1 MASAAPVD
9 YGLPGAVQAPAWS
22 LSVGSGDGRPET
34 NDQRLHYNVPPLSVS
49 VTILQLGGRAM
60 TSISRLLDIILLL
73 TGVGL
78 SFGLNAAI
86 PSPNGHVN
94 IDRLVENILE
104 TYATVAT
111 VRYKGTGQIDTVITK
126 DTKTGR
132 STLATE
138 GRGAFDQPQE
148 SIYAATR
155 MTSGGRRL
163 AATDVYLVGAE
174 LFLYHAGLNRS
185 PRWMRT
191 TLASQAIQ
199 EMHSRAPLVQERVLF
214 TVSELEYLGE
224 DTVEG
229 IPCIQFALTP
239 ARTRLW
245 EWLATRPEVKRFIQ
259 LGADP
264 EKAMQG
270 FSTVQWYA
278 KDSLVLM
285 RSKVRTRMLLNQE
298 STRGRM
304 DAGTTLDI
312 TVASDTL
319 FFDHNGPVDITVP
332 DEAKDAEFVEP
343 SSS

>member
-1 MASAAPVD
+1 MIFVS
-9 YGLPGAVQAPAWS
+9 
-22 LSVGSGDGRPET
+22 RP
-34 NDQRLHYNVPPLSVS
+34 LK
-49 VTILQLGGRAM
+49 
-60 TSISRLLDIILLL
+60 IILLL

-78 SFGLNAAI
+78 GVGLEAAMTA
-86 PSPNGHVN
+86 PTGHGD
-94 IDRLVENILE
+94 IGRLVENILE

-111 VRYKGTGQIDTVITK
+111 VKYKGTGQIDTIITK
-126 DTKTGR
+126 DTNTGR

-138 GRGAFDQPQE
+138 GRGAFDRPQE
-148 SIYAATR
+148 SMYAATR
-155 MTSGGRRL
+155 MTAGGRRL
-163 AATDVYLVGAE
+163 AATDVYRVGEE

-191 TLASQAIQ
+191 TLTPQAIQ
-199 EMHSRAPLVQERVLF
+199 EMRSRAPLVQERVLF

-224 DTVEG
+224 DLIDG
-229 IPCIQFALTP
+229 ISCIRFALTP

-245 EWLATRPEVKRFIQ
+245 EWLANRAEVKRFIE